1 MATARFK
8 EIKEAYETLK
18 DPNER
23 AWYNKN
29 RETILRPQVLS
40 HDSTLFVT
48 LSMPARKH
56 CLHSPSVMER
66 RIRTAPTKRQ

>member
-1 MATARFK
+1 MPHAIDKNIGNEAVATARFK

-29 RETILRPQVLS
+29 RDTILRPQVVL
-40 HDSTLFVT
+40 V
-48 LSMPARKH
+48 R
-56 CLHSPSVMER
+56 C
-66 RIRTAPTKRQ
+66 TAYA